1 MVEIY
6 LIFIRSFIGR
16 RRAMIKMQTYE
27 INLWKD
33 KRVIE
38 KVVKQFETDDDVMKF
53 IGDHFDNKEEL
64 PRLDQEKGF
73 LRPRKSDIIITW
85 AKISTYVRKNA
96 PRRLILDDHE
106 KELKDTLEKSITSEV
121 INEWG
126 YNEMLRHTRKAYG
139 PNPDAKGYFDKK

>member
-1 MVEIY
+1 MGDIY
-6 LIFIRSFIGR
+6 LIFIRNFTGTR
-16 RRAMIKMQTYE
+16 RTIIKMQTYE

-38 KVVKQFETDDDVMKF
+38 KVVKQFETDEDVMKF
-53 IGDHFDNKEEL
+53 IADNFDKSDEL

-73 LRPRKSDIIITW
+73 LRPKKSDIIITW

-96 PRRLILDDHE
+96 PRRMVLDENE

-126 YNEMLRHTRKAYG
+126 YNEMLRHTSKNYG
-139 PNPDAKGYFDKK
+139 PNPNAKGFLDKK